1 MIRSL
6 LSIAGGEAGT
16 LLRWNVAGL
25 VVESVLMAI
34 GFAFLVPLLGALLSG
49 DTDGAWTWLGAMT
62 VVLAIYAVVR
72 YRTQMAGYRAAI
84 GLGRGLFAR
93 LGDQIAQLPLGWFTA
108 DRVGDVGR
116 LTSKGVIDVIGVPAH
131 LLRPVV
137 TAFVTPATLI
147 AIMFLFDWRLAL
159 AALITA
165 PVAALT
171 YRWTGNVVQRTEHR
185 THSAGADAA
194 GRIVEFA
201 QSQAVLRAFGRAV
214 EGHQLLDRALQ
225 EQRDAGRA
233 QLAAALPG
241 FSTFV
246 LVVQFAFTIVLLF
259 GTNMALGGTIGV
271 PELIALLV
279 LTVRYVEPLVVAA
292 DLGGALRI
300 SRNSLAR
307 MDTLLSTRP
316 LAEPRQS
323 ATAKDATLG
332 FQNVTFAYDDR
343 AILSDVTFS
352 VPANTMTALV
362 GPSGS
367 GKTTITRLFARF
379 WDVNSGIVRVGG
391 EDVRDYATE
400 DLMAQL
406 SLVFQDVY
414 LFDGTIEENIR
425 MGRPEAT
432 DEEVREAG
440 RLARVD
446 EIVERLPDGYATR
459 VGEGGTSLSG
469 GERQRV
475 SIARAILKDAPIV
488 LLDEATAALDPESE
502 AAVQQALKALT
513 KDRTL
518 LVIAHR
524 LRTVQAADQILV
536 LEEGRIVERGTHHEL
551 LNLNGRYTDFWTER
565 SRAKGWRLAD

>member
-6 LSIAGGEAGT
+6 LSIAGDEAGARVRGN
-16 LLRWNVAGL
+16 LIGL
-25 VVESVLMAI
+25 VVEAVLMAI
-34 GFAFLVPLLGALLSG
+34 GFAFLVPLLTALLAN
-49 DTDGAWTWLGAMT
+49 DTTSAFDWLMAMT
-62 VVLAIYAVVR
+62 VLLGIYAIIR

-84 GLGRGLFAR
+84 GLGRGLFAK

-108 DRVGDVGR
+108 ERVGDVGR

-137 TAFVTPATLI
+137 TAFVTPAALI

-165 PVAALT
+165 PLAALT
-171 YRWTGNVVQRTEHR
+171 YRWTGNVVQRTDHR
-185 THSAGADAA
+185 THAAGSETA

-201 QSQAVLRAFGRAV
+201 QNQAVLRAFGRAA
-214 EGHQLLDRALQ
+214 EGHQLLDQALL
-225 EQRDAGRA
+225 EQRNAGRA

-246 LVVQFAFTIVLLF
+246 LVVQFAFTIVLLL
-259 GTNMALGGTIGV
+259 GTNMALGRTIDV

-279 LTVRYVEPLVVAA
+279 LTVRYVEPLIIAA

-307 MDTLLSTRP
+307 MDDLLSTPP
-316 LAEPRQS
+316 LAEPKDS
-323 ATAKDATLG
+323 AVPTDATIE
-332 FQNVTFAYDDR
+332 FADVTFAYDER
-343 AILSDVTFS
+343 PILSDVTFT

-367 GKTTITRLFARF
+367 GKTTITRLCARF
-379 WDVNSGIVRVGG
+379 WDTNGGTVRVGG
-391 EDVRDYATE
+391 QDVRDYATE

-414 LFDGTIEENIR
+414 LFEGSIEENIR
-425 MGRPEAT
+425 MGRPSAT
-432 DEEVREAG
+432 DEEVRTAA
-440 RLARVD
+440 RQARVD
-446 EIVERLPDGYATR
+446 EIVERLPDGYGTR

-475 SIARAILKDAPIV
+475 SIARAILKNAPIV

-502 AAVQQALKALT
+502 AAVQDALRALT

-536 LEEGRIVERGTHHEL
+536 LDDGRIVESGVHADL
-551 LNLNGRYTDFWTER
+551 LNRNGRYADFWNER
-565 SRAKGWRLAD
+565 RRAKGWRVAD

>member
-1 MIRSL
+1 
-6 LSIAGGEAGT
+6 
-16 LLRWNVAGL
+16 
-25 VVESVLMAI
+25 MAV
-34 GFAFLVPLLGALLSG
+34 GFAVMVPLLGALLEG
-49 DTDGAWTWLGAMT
+49 DVAGTWRWLAAMC
-62 VVLAIYAVVR
+62 VVLLIYGAVR
-72 YRTQMAGYRAAI
+72 YQTQMAGYLAAI
-84 GLGRGLFAR
+84 GLGRGLFAK

-137 TAFVTPATLI
+137 TAFVTPVTLI
-147 AIMFLFDWRLAL
+147 AIMFFFDWRLAL

-165 PVAALT
+165 PIAALV
-171 YRWTGNVVQRTEHR
+171 YQFTGNVVQRTDHR
-185 THSAGADAA
+185 THAAGAEAV

-201 QSQAVLRAFGRAV
+201 QSQAVLRAFGRAA
-214 EGHQLLDRALQ
+214 EGHQMLDDALQ
-225 EQRDAGRA
+225 EQRNAGRA

-241 FSTFV
+241 FSLFV
-246 LVVQFAFTIVLLF
+246 LVVQLAFTIVLLF
-259 GTNMALGGTIGV
+259 GTNMALGGTIGI

-279 LTVRYVEPLVVAA
+279 LTVRYVEPLIVAA
-292 DLGGALRI
+292 DLGGALRV

-307 MDTLLSTRP
+307 MSDLLETAP
-316 LAEPRQS
+316 LAEPKQS
-323 ATAKDATLG
+323 AAPKEPTLDFKDVA
-332 FQNVTFAYDDR
+332 FAYDDKPV
-343 AILSDVTFS
+343 LTDVTFS
-352 VPANTMTALV
+352 VPAKTMTALV

-367 GKTTITRLFARF
+367 GKTTVTRLFARF
-379 WDVNSGIVRVGG
+379 WDVNAGTVRVSGQ
-391 EDVRDYATE
+391 DVRDYATE

-414 LFDGTIEENIR
+414 LFEGTIEENIR

-432 DEEVREAG
+432 EEDVREAG

-446 EIVERLPDGYATR
+446 EIVARLPDGYATR
-459 VGEGGTSLSG
+459 VGEGGATLSG

-502 AAVQQALKALT
+502 AAVQEGLRALT

-536 LEEGRIVERGTHHEL
+536 LDEGRVVERGTHAEL
-551 LNLNGRYTDFWTER
+551 LNLNGRYADFWQER